1 MHNLHSASF
10 DAGHAVAPVKE
21 RKGGMEEGIMGRKK
35 KGKKEGK
42 EGGREGKGKR
52 RKFVFTVESKQKY
65 QKNNEILKIS
75 IWHPP
80 Q

>member
-21 RKGGMEEGIMGRKK
+21 RKGGMEVGIMGRKK

-42 EGGREGKGKR
+42 EGGRGKKR
-52 RKFVFTVESKQKY
+52 FIECFCHSRQK
-65 QKNNEILKIS
+65 I
-75 IWHPP
+75 
-80 Q
+80 